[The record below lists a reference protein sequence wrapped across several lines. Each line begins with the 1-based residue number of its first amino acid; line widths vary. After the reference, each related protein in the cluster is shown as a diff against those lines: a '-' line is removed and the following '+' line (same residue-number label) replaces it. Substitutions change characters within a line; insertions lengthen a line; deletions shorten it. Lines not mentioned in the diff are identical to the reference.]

1 MSRISLPYNGESTP
15 EGAQLCLSEKQ
26 TSLLDSLAKV
36 CLDFQTD
43 NEDTNKLKCDSKF
56 SKKYSP
62 SLLKRNNAIDKDML
76 DYYPEICRNISMI
89 KFRQSLP
96 CFSKRDNILHCVRN
110 NQVVVISGETGCGK
124 TTQVPQYILEEASSS
139 GQASSVRI
147 VCTQPRRVAAITVAE
162 RGAAFRFRFF
172 QI

>member
-62 SLLKRNNAIDKDML
+62 SLLKRNNAEKKST
-76 DYYPEICRNISMI
+76 YSQQTY
-89 KFRQSLP
+89 RQVS
-96 CFSKRDNILHCVRN
+96 
-110 NQVVVISGETGCGK
+110 
-124 TTQVPQYILEEASSS
+124 
-139 GQASSVRI
+139 
-147 VCTQPRRVAAITVAE
+147 QPPFGRCITNDDPV
-162 RGAAFRFRFF
+162 GTSPP
-172 QI
+172 